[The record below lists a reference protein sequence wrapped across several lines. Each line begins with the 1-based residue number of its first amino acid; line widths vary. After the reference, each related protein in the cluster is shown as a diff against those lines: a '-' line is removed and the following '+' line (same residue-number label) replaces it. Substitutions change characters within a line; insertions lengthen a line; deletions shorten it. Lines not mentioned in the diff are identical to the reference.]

1 MLLRVILKNKVG
13 VFMELTWWN
22 KKTYD
27 DVCNFFVTE
36 DSCAIV
42 NATGTGKTS
51 VIAAVIKDYVSTG
64 KILVVAPRDSIL
76 EQHRGIRYGLSEFDN
91 ISFITYQELLLR
103 MRSGSIYE
111 MTGYSLIVC
120 DELHRAGAREW
131 GKAVQILLKLNPGVK
146 LLGATATPRR
156 RDQKDEESD
165 MVDLL
170 FGGNRAG
177 NFDLKT
183 ALKVGI
189 LPKPTYVASMYSLS
203 EEVKSREESILG
215 SKLEESDK
223 RMFLEELKE
232 SEISWSTS
240 HSYDKTLERHL
251 SGIYSDKGIV
261 KILVFCKSIS
271 HIKEI
276 RANFDPV
283 FRKIFSRAS
292 NLFIGEYHNKTSN
305 TAFRKFRDSYTL
317 GNVMIL
323 YSVEKFNEG
332 VHVDNLSAII
342 MLRQTV
348 SEIIYYQQVGR
359 VLSIGYNSNNPPLI
373 IDFVNNFRSV
383 NGLELW
389 RSVLEP
395 GYTGETREYS
405 ERTDGSRTLKVY
417 FYDDIRDAIKL
428 FESIDRR
435 VEEANLYTYNGESG
449 SILYFANKYNK
460 PYDTIRKKVKDG
472 MSMREAILT
481 TEDVVGDVVTWEGE
495 EISLSDLCK
504 KKGKN
509 IHLIK
514 YRLDHGKTIEEAMA

>member
-1 MLLRVILKNKVG
+1 MG
-13 VFMELTWWN
+13 VSMELTWWN

-27 DVCNFFVTE
+27 DVCNFFATE

-51 VIAAVIKDYVSTG
+51 VIAAVIKDYVPTG
-64 KILVVAPRDSIL
+64 KILVIAPRDSIL
-76 EQHRGIRYGLSEFDN
+76 EQHRGSRYGLSEFDN

-103 MRSGSIYE
+103 MRSGSISE
-111 MTGYSLIVC
+111 MIGYSLIVC

-156 RDQKDEESD
+156 RDQREEESD

-189 LPKPTYVASMYSLS
+189 LPKPTYVASMYSLT
-203 EEVKSREESILG
+203 EEVKVREELISG
-215 SKLEESDK
+215 SKLKESDK

-240 HSYDKTLERHL
+240 HSYDKILERHL
-251 SGIYSDKGIV
+251 SGLHSDTGIV

-276 RANFDPV
+276 RKNFDPV
-283 FRKIFSRAS
+283 FHKIFAGAC
-292 NLFIGEYHNKTSN
+292 NLFIGEYHTKTSD
-305 TAFRKFRDSYTL
+305 TAFIKFRDSTNP
-317 GNVMIL
+317 GHVMIL

-332 VHVDNLSAII
+332 VHVDNLNAVI
-342 MLRQTV
+342 MLRQTE

-359 VLSIGYNSNNPPLI
+359 VLSIGYNSNNQPLI

-389 RSVLEP
+389 QSVLEP
-395 GYTGETREYS
+395 GYTGETREYG

-417 FYDDIRDAIKL
+417 FYDNIRDVIKL

-435 VEEANLYTYNGESG
+435 IEEANLYTYNGETG

-460 PYDTIRKKVKDG
+460 PYDTIWKKVKGG
-472 MSMREAILT
+472 MTIREAILT
-481 TEDVVGDVVTWEGE
+481 TNDVVVDMVTWEGKK
-495 EISLSDLCK
+495 ISLADLCK

-509 IHLIK
+509 VHLIK